1 MVFIFEL
8 SYLFKFMLFLH
19 LEHSLVDRLVQQHIQ
34 DRLDLN
40 IIIEEIVVFNLGYLV
55 DSRLFWDVFWSW
67 RFRLENVSLQFHFC
81 FIWFGFAL
89 LSQKV
94 GQVDLDPGRRSWSQ
108 IIRGGGIFGLFK
120 FHQLRFDHLNFLL
133 LSLLFDPLLLFL
145 GGVQILL
152 QDVLVVSV
160 SPEDSLI
167 VHDVES
173 LTAFFFLRDWRVKH
187 TVFGAPVLVLV
198 FDNGGWCSFE

>member
-1 MVFIFEL
+1 MEL
-8 SYLFKFMLFLH
+8 AVS
-19 LEHSLVDRLVQQHIQ
+19 V
-34 DRLDLN
+34 
-40 IIIEEIVVFNLGYLV
+40 
-55 DSRLFWDVFWSW
+55 
-67 RFRLENVSLQFHFC
+67 ENVSLQFHFC

-94 GQVDLDPGRRSWSQ
+94 GQVDLDSGRRSWSQ

-145 GGVQILL
+145 GRVQILL
-152 QDVLVVSV
+152 QEVLVVRV
-160 SPEDSLI
+160 SPEDPLI

-173 LTAFFFLRDWRVKH
+173 LAALFFLWDRRIKH
-187 TVFGAPVLVLV
+187 TVFRTPVLVLV
-198 FDNGGWCSFE
+198 FHNGGWCSFK